1 MQMEDVDDFIYAI
14 LGNYLYFTLDLNYN
28 RIQKKII
35 DDWIRKK
42 AIDVTG
48 LLPILWSG
56 LKNLKSKIF
65 Q

>member
-35 DDWIRKK
+35 DD
-42 AIDVTG
+42 
-48 LLPILWSG
+48 
-56 LKNLKSKIF
+56 
-65 Q
+65 